1 MDLATFN
8 RYRRTGVTKTTQALE
23 ALFRDRPKEVVRALD
38 TTPFEGLPREFEV
51 ALKELGLSDEEL
63 NHIRNW
69 PTEFKEAVRMAV
81 VDAIKDDLTV
91 RFAWKLHEASK
102 EDTIIS
108 RDGPGTV
115 EITFCS
121 PWDNLRA
128 LGRDNVDVV
137 ANP

>member
-1 MDLATFN
+1 MVL
-8 RYRRTGVTKTTQALE
+8 
-23 ALFRDRPKEVVRALD
+23 ALD
-38 TTPFEGLPREFEV
+38 TTPTPFNGLPEPFEG

-91 RFAWKLHEASK
+91 RFAWKLHEAST
-102 EDTIIS
+102 EDTIIR
-108 RDGPGTV
+108 RDRPGAV
-115 EITFCS
+115 EITFYS
-121 PWDNLRA
+121 PWDNLRV
-128 LGRDNVDVV
+128 LGSGDVDVV

>member
-23 ALFRDRPKEVVRALD
+23 ALFRAQPKDVVAALD
-38 TTPFEGLPREFEV
+38 TTPFEGLPKPIEKALRE
-51 ALKELGLSDEEL
+51 LELGDEEIE
-63 NHIRNW
+63 HIRKW
-69 PTEFKEAVRMAV
+69 PTKFKEAVRVAV
-81 VDAIKDDLTV
+81 VNAIRDDLTV

-102 EDTIIS
+102 EDTIIR
-108 RDGPGTV
+108 RDRPGAV

-121 PWDNLRA
+121 PWDNLRG
-128 LGRDNVDVV
+128 LGPDDVDVV